1 MLKSKAKIRLFVDG
15 PLAAGLDL
23 TLGDAPTHYLAH
35 VMRIGTGETVLLFN
49 GRDGE
54 WACPVVNI
62 GKNLCVVSVERRT
75 RAQRREDG
83 PWLAFAPVKKTAV
96 DFIAEKA
103 TELGVSRLCPT
114 FTERTAVSRINV
126 GRLRAN
132 AIEAAEQSERL
143 SVPEVMDAVS
153 LRDLLADWPS
163 GRTLF
168 IMHGRGR
175 GLPIAERF
183 SAFQSPSDGPRALA
197 PGFLIGPEGGF
208 GPSELDR
215 ALELP
220 FVSVIEM
227 GPRVLRCETA
237 ALAALACWQA
247 MAGDWRERRQPL
259 NSGNR

>member
-1 MLKSKAKIRLFVDG
+1 MLKSKPKIRLFVDS
-15 PLAAGLDL
+15 PLAPGPDL
-23 TLGDAPTHYLAH
+23 ILTDAPAHYLAH
-35 VMRIGTGETVLLFN
+35 VMRVRAGESVLLFN

-54 WACPVVNI
+54 WVCTVGKI
-62 GKNLCVVSVERRT
+62 GKNLCAVSVNTQT
-75 RAQRREDG
+75 RAQRPEHG

-114 FTERTAVSRINV
+114 FTSRTAVSRVNV

-143 SVPEVMDAVS
+143 SIPDVMEPVPLA
-153 LRDLLADWPS
+153 DLLSHWLPE
-163 GRTLF
+163 RPLF
-168 IMHGRGR
+168 VLHGRDRGQPVAEHFLTIDSGPEGR
-175 GLPIAERF
+175 QALP
-183 SAFQSPSDGPRALA
+183 

-208 GPSELDR
+208 SSSELDL
-215 ALELP
+215 AAELP
-220 FVSVIEM
+220 FVSIIEM

-247 MAGDWRERRQPL
+247 MAGDWRQPR
-259 NSGNR
+259 NSSIR